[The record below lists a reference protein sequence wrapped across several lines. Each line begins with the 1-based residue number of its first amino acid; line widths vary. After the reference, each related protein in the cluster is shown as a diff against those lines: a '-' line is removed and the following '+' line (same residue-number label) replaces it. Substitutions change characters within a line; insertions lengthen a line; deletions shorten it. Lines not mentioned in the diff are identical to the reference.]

1 MYNRKLYLAA
11 GLFLLSL
18 GAFIPEETI
27 IWFFKGSN
35 HPSPRVLYSGT
46 FLFKIALGL
55 IGLYLAIISV
65 IKTTKNDQTLEN
77 TSLLKEEHNLE
88 NEKSVLLG
96 LLVIASLLRIYN
108 LNIGIW
114 FDEMLTHVKYMPLSL
129 GEIASTYDDANN
141 HLLFTL
147 LARTSLFIFGDTIWA
162 FRLPA
167 TLFGIASI
175 WALYHFAKHVTNTKE
190 SLFCAALF
198 TFSYHHIWF
207 SQNARGYT
215 ALLFF
220 TLISSTLLIRAL
232 KSHNPKQWLLY
243 AATAFLGMYTHLT
256 MVFVLF
262 THFIIYS
269 TNFLSEKPKWNGV
282 MYGFIPLTLL
292 TFLAYSLVLPALL
305 GGGLLDSGSQSKEMA
320 WSNPIWA
327 LMEIVNS
334 MKIGFTH
341 GGIAI
346 IAAAVFGIGVL
357 DYYKTNKK
365 VVCLLLIPAALG
377 FFIMTSLSYTLFPR
391 FFFFAMGFIILVA
404 IRGAVVT
411 ADYLVQYLRF
421 PTSKNILSTLI
432 CSAILLASILSLRY
446 VYLPKQNFVGAI
458 DLVERE
464 KIKQESVITVGIAG
478 FPFNTYYKKDWKTIK
493 TIEELDNIL
502 LHTKRTWAIYILPV
516 HAEAAYPGIIRR
528 IKDKYDLVKRFRGS
542 LNGGDVFVY
551 REKSA

>member
-1 MYNRKLYLAA
+1 M
-11 GLFLLSL
+11 LSL
-18 GAFIPEETI
+18 GALIPEESI
-27 IWFFKGSN
+27 IGFFKGSYYPN
-35 HPSPRVLYSGT
+35 QNELYSGAL
-46 FLFKIALGL
+46 LFKIVLGL
-55 IGLYLAIISV
+55 IGLYLATISA
-65 IKTTKNDQTLEN
+65 IKTTPNDLPLKS
-77 TSLLKEEHNLE
+77 TSSLKAGQDIKY
-88 NEKSVLLG
+88 EKSILLALLTIAG
-96 LLVIASLLRIYN
+96 LLRLYN
-108 LNIGIW
+108 LDVGIW

-147 LARTSLFIFGDTIWA
+147 LARASLSIFGDTIWA

-167 TLFGIASI
+167 ALLGIASI
-175 WALYHFAKHVTNTKE
+175 WALYHFAKHVTNGKE
-190 SLFCAALF
+190 SLFCVALF

-232 KSHNPKQWLLY
+232 KNHNPKHWLLY
-243 AATAFLGMYTHLT
+243 AITAFLGMYTHLT

-262 THFIIYS
+262 SHFLIYCA
-269 TNFLSEKPKWNGV
+269 NFFSEKEKQKWDGV
-282 MYGFIPLTLL
+282 IYGFIPLTLL

-357 DYYKTNKK
+357 NYYKTNKK

-411 ADYLVQYLRF
+411 ADHLAQLLRL
-421 PTSKNILSTLI
+421 PTSKNILSTII
-432 CSAILLASILSLRY
+432 CSAILLASILSLKY
-446 VYLPKQNFVGAI
+446 VYLPKQNFIGAI

-464 KIKQESVITVGIAG
+464 KIEQESVITIGIAG

-502 LHTKRTWAIYILPV
+502 LHKKRTWAIYIMPV
-516 HAEAAYPGIIRR
+516 HAEAAYPEIIKR

-551 REKSA
+551 REKPA